1 MAGADVAVVCGPV
14 VHLPAL
20 VEQTVAAS
28 SEGCAVTDVGSTKSR
43 LVSAAASSP
52 RFVGGHPVCGS
63 EARGVANARADLF
76 QGATW
81 FLTPTAATDPAH
93 HRTVHGFVAGLGAR
107 PVAIDPG
114 AHDRLVAITSHLP
127 HAVANVLANQAGA
140 GRVDGHDPL
149 GAVGGSFRDMT
160 RVAGANPRIWVDIFL
175 DNREA
180 LLDGL
185 REHGRRVEELAR
197 ALEREDAG
205 FLARWI
211 GEAAGNRRRLLE
223 AAYETVPEE
232 LYRVRVRVLDRP
244 GVLSGHHAGARRRGH
259 QHRGLRA
266 PPHVGGR
273 RRHGG
278 HRGGRRGRGPPR
290 GRPARRPG
298 LRRGRDAGGRGMSD
312 DGLRIGPAGGL
323 TGELAVPGDKSVS
336 HRAVLLGAI
345 SSGSVHVRGFGAS
358 ADTLSTVAAVEALGV
373 EVERVGETELVVH
386 GVGLRGPRGPGG
398 AGRRRKRRHADPAA
412 ARASWPGRSAT
423 FELTGDASIRS
434 RPMERIAEPLRQM
447 GVGDRDDRRPAADPD
462 RGRRRTD
469 AISYELPVASAQVKS
484 CVLLAG
490 LYTERG
496 VTEVREPIPTRDH
509 TERML
514 RAAGVPVDR
523 TAGRVAVSPV
533 QELRLGEID
542 VPGDFSS
549 AAPFIV
555 AATALSGSN
564 LTLRDVGV
572 NPTRTGLLTVM
583 ERMGAR
589 VGVFRRRLASGE
601 PVADIEVRPAE
612 LVAADVE
619 PELVPLLVDELP
631 LVALLACFAH
641 GVTTIRGAAELRV
654 KESDRITATADALN
668 AVGGHVEP
676 LEDGF
681 RIRGVP
687 TRLRGGSVD
696 AAGDH
701 RVAMLGAVAGLCSQ
715 EGVEVHGAD
724 VLGVSFPDFA
734 DRLAAVSA

>member
-1 MAGADVAVVCGPV
+1 
-14 VHLPAL
+14 
-20 VEQTVAAS
+20 
-28 SEGCAVTDVGSTKSR
+28 
-43 LVSAAASSP
+43 
-52 RFVGGHPVCGS
+52 
-63 EARGVANARADLF
+63 
-76 QGATW
+76 
-81 FLTPTAATDPAH
+81 
-93 HRTVHGFVAGLGAR
+93 
-107 PVAIDPG
+107 
-114 AHDRLVAITSHLP
+114 
-127 HAVANVLANQAGA
+127 
-140 GRVDGHDPL
+140 
-149 GAVGGSFRDMT
+149 
-160 RVAGANPRIWVDIFL
+160 
-175 DNREA
+175 
-180 LLDGL
+180 
-185 REHGRRVEELAR
+185 
-197 ALEREDAG
+197 
-205 FLARWI
+205 
-211 GEAAGNRRRLLE
+211 
-223 AAYETVPEE
+223 
-232 LYRVRVRVLDRP
+232 
-244 GVLSGHHAGARRRGH
+244 
-259 QHRGLRA
+259 
-266 PPHVGGR
+266 
-273 RRHGG
+273 
-278 HRGGRRGRGPPR
+278 
-290 GRPARRPG
+290 
-298 LRRGRDAGGRGMSD
+298 MSD

-345 SSGSVHVRGFGAS
+345 SSEPVHVRGFGAS

-373 EVERVGETELVVH
+373 EVERAGETDLVVH
-386 GVGLRGPRGPGG
+386 GVGLRGL
-398 AGRRRKRRHADPAA
+398 
-412 ARASWPGRSAT
+412 RASSEPVDVGNAGTLIRLLPGILAGQIGS

-447 GVGDRDDRRPAADPD
+447 GVAIETTEGRPPIRIAGT
-462 RGRRRTD
+462 GR
-469 AISYELPVASAQVKS
+469 
-484 CVLLAG
+484 
-490 LYTERG
+490 TEA
-496 VTEVREPIPTRDH
+496 REPIPTRDH

-523 TAGRVAVSPV
+523 TSGRVAVSPV
-533 QELRLGEID
+533 QELRLGEVD

-701 RVAMLGAVAGLCSQ
+701 RVAMLGAVAGVCSQ

>member
-1 MAGADVAVVCGPV
+1 MN
-14 VHLPAL
+14 
-20 VEQTVAAS
+20 E
-28 SEGCAVTDVGSTKSR
+28 
-43 LVSAAASSP
+43 
-52 RFVGGHPVCGS
+52 
-63 EARGVANARADLF
+63 
-76 QGATW
+76 
-81 FLTPTAATDPAH
+81 
-93 HRTVHGFVAGLGAR
+93 
-107 PVAIDPG
+107 
-114 AHDRLVAITSHLP
+114 
-127 HAVANVLANQAGA
+127 
-140 GRVDGHDPL
+140 
-149 GAVGGSFRDMT
+149 
-160 RVAGANPRIWVDIFL
+160 
-175 DNREA
+175 
-180 LLDGL
+180 
-185 REHGRRVEELAR
+185 
-197 ALEREDAG
+197 
-205 FLARWI
+205 
-211 GEAAGNRRRLLE
+211 
-223 AAYETVPEE
+223 
-232 LYRVRVRVLDRP
+232 
-244 GVLSGHHAGARRRGH
+244 
-259 QHRGLRA
+259 
-266 PPHVGGR
+266 
-273 RRHGG
+273 
-278 HRGGRRGRGPPR
+278 
-290 GRPARRPG
+290 PG
-298 LRRGRDAGGRGMSD
+298 LR
-312 DGLRIGPAGGL
+312 IHPAGGL
-323 TGELAVPGDKSVS
+323 TGELFVPGDKSVS

-345 SSGSVHVRGFGAS
+345 SSGAMQVRGFGAS

-373 EVERVGETELVVH
+373 EVEQTSETDLVVH
-386 GVGLRGPRGPGG
+386 GAGLRGLAAPERPIDVGNSGTLIRLLPGIL
-398 AGRRRKRRHADPAA
+398 AGQV
-412 ARASWPGRSAT
+412 GT

-447 GVGDRDDRRPAADPD
+447 SVDVETTEGRPPIRIAGT
-462 RGRRRTD
+462 GRTEP
-469 AISYELPVASAQVKS
+469 ISYELPVASAQVKS

-490 LYTERG
+490 LFAGRG
-496 VTEVREPIPTRDH
+496 VTEVVEPIPTRDH

-523 TAGRVAVSPV
+523 GTGRVAVSPA
-533 QELRLGEID
+533 QELRLGEVD

-601 PVADIEVRPAE
+601 PVADIEVRPSE

-641 GVTTIRGAAELRV
+641 GVTTIRGASELRV
-654 KESDRITATADALN
+654 KESDRIAATAAALN

-687 TRLRGGSVD
+687 ARLRGGHVD

-701 RVAMLGAVAGLCSQ
+701 RVAMLGAVAGVCSQ
-715 EGVEVHGAD
+715 EGVEVLGAD

>member
-1 MAGADVAVVCGPV
+1 
-14 VHLPAL
+14 
-20 VEQTVAAS
+20 
-28 SEGCAVTDVGSTKSR
+28 
-43 LVSAAASSP
+43 
-52 RFVGGHPVCGS
+52 
-63 EARGVANARADLF
+63 
-76 QGATW
+76 
-81 FLTPTAATDPAH
+81 
-93 HRTVHGFVAGLGAR
+93 
-107 PVAIDPG
+107 
-114 AHDRLVAITSHLP
+114 
-127 HAVANVLANQAGA
+127 
-140 GRVDGHDPL
+140 
-149 GAVGGSFRDMT
+149 
-160 RVAGANPRIWVDIFL
+160 
-175 DNREA
+175 
-180 LLDGL
+180 
-185 REHGRRVEELAR
+185 
-197 ALEREDAG
+197 
-205 FLARWI
+205 
-211 GEAAGNRRRLLE
+211 
-223 AAYETVPEE
+223 
-232 LYRVRVRVLDRP
+232 
-244 GVLSGHHAGARRRGH
+244 
-259 QHRGLRA
+259 
-266 PPHVGGR
+266 
-273 RRHGG
+273 
-278 HRGGRRGRGPPR
+278 
-290 GRPARRPG
+290 
-298 LRRGRDAGGRGMSD
+298 MSD
-312 DGLRIGPAGGL
+312 EGLRIGPAGGL

-336 HRAVLLGAI
+336 HRAVLVGAI

-358 ADTLSTVAAVEALGV
+358 ADTLSTVAAVRALGV
-373 EVERVGETELVVH
+373 EVEAGGETELVVH
-386 GVGLRGPRGPGG
+386 GVGLRGLQAPAEPVDVGNAGTLIRLLPGIL
-398 AGRRRKRRHADPAA
+398 AGQA
-412 ARASWPGRSAT
+412 GT

-434 RPMERIAEPLRQM
+434 RPMERIADPLRRM
-447 GVGDRDDRRPAADPD
+447 GVDIETTDGRPPIRVTAT
-462 RGRRRTD
+462 GRTD

-490 LYTERG
+490 LYTDRG

-509 TERML
+509 TERIL

-523 TAGRVAVSPV
+523 GPGRVAVSPV
-533 QELRLGEID
+533 QELRLGDVD

-555 AATALSGSN
+555 AATALAGSN

-641 GVTTIRGAAELRV
+641 GVTTIRGAGELRF
-654 KESDRITATADALN
+654 KESDRIAATAAALN

-676 LEDGF
+676 LDDGF

-687 TRLRGGSVD
+687 TRLRGGNVD

-701 RVAMLGAVAGLCSQ
+701 RVAMLGAVAGVCSQ